1 MEITDIS
8 NRYEYIKNRNVNCF
22 LVNHDLLFKFFNQK
36 IAIDPVLRDASNHDK
51 YALSLKI
58 LLNYL
63 AFEYANCPL
72 FLDSDFYYRDN
83 RLEKI
88 KGNIRMCQQSY
99 IEIAD
104 QLGDIL
110 KTLEDLKLCGDNPL
124 LENIEK
130 NIGYNDAALMLI
142 NPDHSQAVLEM
153 CEDFGIGIKVSSPN
167 TSGIIPSQK
176 GIFCGCAKFFPAHT
190 FWSPEFKE
198 LHLVRF
204 AWFFDY
210 IRSHHQIHGQ
220 AINSSPPA
228 LVIKKKDAVPVQVF
242 EKPIELTDPAKD
254 FDISML
260 GRYRSKDQDQGSFD
274 NVEAKV
280 VVLRGGK
287 FVFLP
292 ADDDYKHHC
301 ITNLDVLDRGPPAVK
316 KIAISEFNQYTAI
329 LLRERERGD
338 YVADIANTILGSR
351 AELFRSHQHQWKNAL
366 REQINSV
373 GITEL
378 SKELSRAGCK
388 TAASYQNLRNWAS
401 ARFIRPHDSDD
412 FNCLLK
418 FLGLENEAPALIRS
432 MGKIRAAHRAAGHRI
447 SQQLRQLAQ
456 NDNNLKGIL
465 TDGYRIYR
473 TEGGGKLGV
482 YIFDRVLDEKISVS
496 YADTGGVKNLE
507 AVYG

>member
-8 NRYEYIKNRNVNCF
+8 NRYEYIKNRNINCF

-36 IAIDPVLRDASNHDK
+36 IAIDPVLREASSHDK
-51 YALSLKI
+51 YVLSLKV

-72 FLDSDFYYRDN
+72 FLDSDFYYRDS

-88 KGNIRMCQQSY
+88 RSHIRMCQQSY
-99 IEIAD
+99 VSIAD
-104 QLGDIL
+104 QLDGIL
-110 KTLEDLKLCGDNPL
+110 KTLEELKQCGDNPL

-167 TSGIIPSQK
+167 TSGLIPSQK

-190 FWSPEFKE
+190 FWSPEFQE
-198 LHLVRF
+198 LNLVRF
-204 AWFFDY
+204 AWFYDH
-210 IRSHHQIHGQ
+210 IRSYPQIHGQ
-220 AINSSPPA
+220 AITSSPPA
-228 LVIKKKDAVPVQVF
+228 LIIQKKDAVPVQQV
-242 EKPIELTDPAKD
+242 EQPIELNDPAKD

-260 GRYRSKDQDQGSFD
+260 SRYRSKDHEQGSFD

-301 ITNLDVLDRGPPAVK
+301 MTNLDALDRGVPAVK
-316 KIAISEFNQYTAI
+316 KIPISEFNEYTAV

-338 YVADIANTILGSR
+338 YLTDIANTILGSR
-351 AELFRSHQHQWKNAL
+351 ADLFRTHQQQWKNAL
-366 REQINSV
+366 RERINSV
-373 GITEL
+373 GITDL
-378 SKELSRAGCK
+378 SKELARAGCK

-401 ARFIRPHDSDD
+401 ARFIRPHDNDD
-412 FNCLLK
+412 FVCLLK
-418 FLGLENEAPALIRS
+418 FLGLENETPTLIKS
-432 MGKIRAAHRAAGHRI
+432 MGRIRAAHRAAGHRI

-465 TDGYRIYR
+465 TDGYRLYR

-507 AVYG
+507 TVYG